1 MIFQQKKKM
10 LFIHKIYVKINRKIN
25 SIVVCRSLASLWT
38 DRTGRGAVS
47 SAISQNGAMKNFAAG
62 RNDNRFIYS
71 VSPKTR
77 EREDWTARTNVIE
90 RTAN

>member
-1 MIFQQKKKM
+1 MKKQDVVYRYIK
-10 LFIHKIYVKINRKIN
+10 YVKIIRKIN